1 MSKILRHALAPLA
14 ALATFAALA
23 LMSPEAAA
31 GSVEVR
37 ADVGTPVLLA
47 GRSNT
52 AVVKVSLRGLEL
64 AGNAERAPVNLA
76 LVLDKSGSMS
86 GEKLLEAK
94 NAALHLVDRLRPN
107 DLVSV
112 VAYDGRVQV
121 LVGATRVSERARIA
135 DAILNVKAG
144 GSTALF
150 AGVSKGIGEV
160 RKFLRGGQVNRVIL
174 LSDGKANVGP
184 SSANALG
191 RLGAACAKEQISI
204 TTVGLGL
211 DYNED
216 LMVQLAMRSDG
227 NHAFAAE
234 ARELGSLFASELGDI
249 TSVVAQGALVRIDVA
264 AGVRPLRVLNRDATI
279 AGQTVTFT
287 LNQVYGGQEK
297 FILLETE
304 VAPSMA
310 GARLPL
316 ATVQT
321 TYLDLLSGRSEHDRR
336 MVAVRFTDS
345 VTEADAAIN
354 PAVAIAHTEAIAN
367 ERNRLALDLRDRGEI
382 LQAQEVLEDNFVYL
396 NTAASRYNAP
406 KLGEQAK
413 ANESDAKNLDN
424 GRWNKQRKV
433 MRKRQHELDIQQ
445 AY

>member
-1 MSKILRHALAPLA
+1 MSKIFRRALAPLA
-14 ALATFAALA
+14 ALATFTVLALA
-23 LMSPEAAA
+23 SPAAAA

-37 ADVGTPVLLA
+37 ADVGTPVMLA
-47 GRSNT
+47 GRSNV
-52 AVVKVSLRGLEL
+52 AVLKVGLRGLDFR
-64 AGNAERAPVNLA
+64 GNADRAPVNLA
-76 LVLDKSGSMS
+76 IVLDKSGSMS
-86 GEKLLEAK
+86 GEKLSEAK
-94 NAALHLVDRLRPN
+94 DAALHLIDRLRPN

-112 VAYDGRVQV
+112 VAYDGRVRV
-121 LVGATRVSERARIA
+121 LVPATRVSERVRIA
-135 DAILNVKAG
+135 EAILSLDAG

-160 RKFLRGGQVNRVIL
+160 RKFLRSGQVNRVIL

-211 DYNED
+211 GYNED

-234 ARELGSLFASELGDI
+234 ASELGSLFASELGDI
-249 TSVVAQGALVRIDVA
+249 TSVVAQGVLVRVDVA
-264 AGVRPLRVLNRDATI
+264 AGVHPLRVLNRDAVI

-297 FILLETE
+297 FILLEAE
-304 VAPSMA
+304 VAPAMPA
-310 GARLPL
+310 MTRPL
-316 ATVQT
+316 ATVTT
-321 TYLDLLSGRSEHDRR
+321 TYLDLITGRSEHDRR
-336 MVAVRFTDS
+336 AVAVRFTDS
-345 VTEADAAIN
+345 VVESDAAIH
-354 PAVAIAHTEAIAN
+354 PAVAIAHAEAIAN

-382 LQAQEVLEDNFVYL
+382 LQAKELLLDNYNYL
-396 NTAASRYNAP
+396 NSAASRYNAP
-406 KLGEQAK
+406 KLQEQADL
-413 ANESDAKNLDN
+413 NVFDSKNLDD

-433 MRKRQHELDIQQ
+433 MRKRQYELDSQQ
-445 AY
+445 SF